1 MKQEDILLK
10 LNALYDTD
18 VLEHFPKEYLYL
30 YNTPIDKIE
39 EEGKDIIV
47 FGSISD
53 IKSIRTPLS
62 IIRFK
67 INYMN
72 KFYLVLFL
80 ISLFIS
86 MF

>member
-39 EEGKDIIV
+39 EEGK
-47 FGSISD
+47 
-53 IKSIRTPLS
+53 
-62 IIRFK
+62 
-67 INYMN
+67 
-72 KFYLVLFL
+72 
-80 ISLFIS
+80 ISLFLVQLVILNLLELLYPLFVLKS
-86 MF
+86 IT